1 MNNEL
6 EVFKNE
12 EFGNVRTLSEGDA
25 VLFCASDVAKALGY
39 TNPSKAV
46 GDHCPHVTKREVGV
60 QTGKKVDGSIAM
72 QTVNASFIP
81 EGDVYRLIVRSKL
94 PSAEKFERWVFD
106 DVLPT
111 IRKHGAYMTQE
122 TLENAILNPDYLL
135 KVVTALKEET
145 DKRKALEQ
153 KNSEQKQ
160 LITEMEP
167 KVTYCD
173 MVLKSK
179 DLIPVTQIA
188 KDYGM
193 SAVTFNKLLNNL
205 KIQYRSGDCWVLYQ
219 KYADKGYTKSTTYVA
234 GDEKSV
240 IHTYWTQKG
249 RLFLYENLKK
259 NGTLPM
265 MEK

>member
-6 EVFKNE
+6 EAFKKE
-12 EFGNVRTLSEGDA
+12 ELGTVGRLCEGDDI
-25 VLFCASDVAKALGY
+25 LFCASDVAKALKY

-46 GDHCPHVTKREVGV
+46 GDHCRYITKRYIPHPQSPDKQIEV
-60 QTGKKVDGSIAM
+60 
-72 QTVNASFIP
+72 SFIP

-94 PSAEKFERWVFD
+94 PSAEKFEKWVFD

-135 KVVTALKEET
+135 KIVTALKEET
-145 DKRKALEQ
+145 DKRKILERE
-153 KNSEQKQ
+153 NSEQKH
-160 LITEMEP
+160 LIVEMEP
-167 KVTYCD
+167 KATYCD

-193 SAVTFNKLLNNL
+193 SATSFNKLLHNL

-219 KYADKGYTKSTTYVA
+219 KYANMGYTKSGTYPV
-234 GDEKSV
+234 GGEKSV

-249 RLFLYENLKK
+249 RLFLYENLKRS
-259 NGTLPM
+259 GTLPTI
-265 MEK
+265 ER

>member
-1 MNNEL
+1 MSNEL

-12 EFGNVRTLSEGDA
+12 EFGTVRTLNEGDT

-39 TNPSKAV
+39 SRPRDAV
-46 GDHCPHVTKREVGV
+46 AVHCRSTVKHSIPHPQSPDKEIEV
-60 QTGKKVDGSIAM
+60 
-72 QTVNASFIP
+72 SFIP

>member
-1 MNNEL
+1 MSNEL
-6 EVFKNE
+6 EAFKNE
-12 EFGNVRTLSEGDA
+12 EFGTVRTLSEGDDI
-25 VLFCASDVAKALGY
+25 LFCASDVAKALGY
-39 TNPSKAV
+39 TNPRKAV
-46 GDHCPHVTKREVGV
+46 GDHCPHVTKRDVGV
-60 QTGKKVDGSIAM
+60 QTGIKADGTVST
-72 QTVNASFIP
+72 QTVGVSFIP

-94 PSAEKFERWVFD
+94 PSAEKFEKWVFD

-135 KVVTALKEET
+135 KIVTALKEET
-145 DKRKALEQ
+145 DKRKLLEQ
-153 KNSEQKQ
+153 ENSEQKQ
-160 LITEMEP
+160 LIVEMEP

-193 SAVTFNKLLNNL
+193 SATSFNKLLHNL

-219 KYADKGYTKSTTYVA
+219 KYANMGYTKSSTYPV
-234 GDEKSV
+234 GGEKSV

-259 NGTLPM
+259 NGTLPA

>member
-1 MNNEL
+1 MGNEL
-6 EVFKNE
+6 EVFENK
-12 EFGNVRTLSEGDA
+12 EFGTVRTLSEGGN

-39 TNPSKAV
+39 VNPSKAV
-46 GDHCPHVTKREVGV
+46 GDHCPHITKREVGV
-60 QTGKKVDGSIAM
+60 QTGKRADGSIVT

-94 PSAEKFERWVFD
+94 PSAEKFEKWVFD

-135 KVVTALKEET
+135 KIVTALKEET
-145 DKRKALEQ
+145 DKRKILERE
-153 KNSEQKQ
+153 NSEQKQ
-160 LITEMEP
+160 LIVEMEP
-167 KVTYCD
+167 KATYCD

-193 SAVTFNKLLNNL
+193 SATSFNKLLHNL
-205 KIQYRSGDCWVLYQ
+205 KIQYRSGDSWVLYQ
-219 KYADKGYTKSTTYVA
+219 KYANMGYTKSSTYSV
-234 GDEKSV
+234 GGEKSV

-259 NGTLPM
+259 NGTLPA

>member
-1 MNNEL
+1 MGNEL

-12 EFGNVRTLSEGDA
+12 EFGTVRTLSEGDS

-39 TNPSKAV
+39 TNPRKAV
-46 GDHCPHVTKREVGV
+46 GDHCKAVTKRDIVTETRGA
-60 QTGKKVDGSIAM
+60 QT
-72 QTVNASFIP
+72 ASFIP

-94 PSAEKFERWVFD
+94 PSAEKFEKWVFD

-135 KVVTALKEET
+135 KIVTALKEET
-145 DKRKALEQ
+145 DKRRVLEQ
-153 KNSEQKQ
+153 ENSEQKQ
-160 LITEMEP
+160 LIVEMKP

-193 SAVTFNKLLNNL
+193 SATSFNKLLHNL

-219 KYADKGYTKSTTYVA
+219 KYANMGYTKSSTYPV
-234 GDEKSV
+234 GEEKSI

-249 RLFLYENLKK
+249 RLFLYENLKI
-259 NGTLPM
+259 NGTLPT

>member
-12 EFGNVRTLSEGDA
+12 EFGTVRTLNEGDS

-39 TNPSKAV
+39 AVPRKAV
-46 GDHCPHVTKREVGV
+46 FDHCKGVLKRNILTNGGDQEV
-60 QTGKKVDGSIAM
+60 
-72 QTVNASFIP
+72 SFIP

-94 PSAEKFERWVFD
+94 PSAEKFEKWVFD

-135 KVVTALKEET
+135 KIVTALKEET
-145 DKRKALEQ
+145 DKRKILEQ
-153 KNSEQKQ
+153 ENSEQKQ
-160 LITEMEP
+160 LIVEMKP
-167 KVTYCD
+167 KATYCD

-193 SAVTFNKLLNNL
+193 SATSFNKLLHNL

-219 KYADKGYTKSTTYVA
+219 KYANMGYTKSNTYPV
-234 GDEKSV
+234 GGEKSV

-249 RLFLYENLKK
+249 RLFLYENLKRS
-259 NGTLPM
+259 GTLPTI
-265 MEK
+265 EK